1 MRRGGLEAALL
12 MAMVMV
18 APGVT
23 ALAADQTAAPAAA
36 AATKPPPE
44 EMDRDG
50 KHIVGYDL
58 MTESERAG
66 YRSTL
71 FFMKTLPERDAFRA
85 QHLDSMKKRAKERGV
100 TLKE

>member
-1 MRRGGLEAALL
+1 MRRDILIPSLL
-12 MAMVMV
+12 A
-18 APGVT
+18 
-23 ALAADQTAAPAAA
+23 ALAAIAPGASIIAADQAPPPAAT
-36 AATKPPPE
+36 ATKPPPE
-44 EMDRDG
+44 EIDRDG

-85 QHLDSMKKRAKERGV
+85 QHLDAMKKRAKERGV
-100 TLKE
+100 TVKE

>member
-1 MRRGGLEAALL
+1 MRRDILIPSLL
-12 MAMVMV
+12 A
-18 APGVT
+18 
-23 ALAADQTAAPAAA
+23 ALAAIAPGASVIAADQAPPATAT
-36 AATKPPPE
+36 ATKPPPE
-44 EMDRDG
+44 EIDRDG

-85 QHLDSMKKRAKERGV
+85 QHVDAMKKRAKERGV